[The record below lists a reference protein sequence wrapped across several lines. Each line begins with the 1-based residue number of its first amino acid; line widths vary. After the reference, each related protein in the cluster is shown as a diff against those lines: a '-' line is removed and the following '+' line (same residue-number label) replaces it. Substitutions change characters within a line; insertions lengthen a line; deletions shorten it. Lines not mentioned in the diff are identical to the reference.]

1 MLKKVA
7 SLLVVLPN
15 IFIFCA
21 VLGKI
26 TSVTAAQQPRG
37 VSLSRASLY
46 NANVDFTCLDGSATI
61 PFKYVNDDYCDC
73 QDGSDEPGTSAC
85 PNGSF
90 YCKNAGHVP
99 SLLPS
104 SRVNDGICDCCDG
117 ADEYESG
124 TGCVNTCTELGAVA
138 REESQRKYELE
149 TKGYSIK
156 MEYINQ
162 GKAAKAVHEEKLVA
176 LKAELV
182 EVEALKAE
190 KERQKKEAEEP
201 EQAALEKYRLSEQ
214 ENVQHKEEEVHN
226 KQETE
231 ASDAFDWLDTSKDGK
246 LQVAEIQNHLIF
258 DQNKDGVVS
267 EEEAKF
273 FLHMDYEMDKSEFI
287 STGWLLLKPY
297 FLKEQDAFVPPPS
310 EELPAHESEEEPEI
324 EEGSDE
330 EAHEEA
336 EVIKPATGTVEY
348 DPETQLLIEAANNAR
363 NAYEEMDR
371 RVREIGRE
379 IRQLDESASKDY
391 GVEEEFQALEGHC
404 FEYQDRE
411 YTYKLCPFD
420 NGSQR
425 PKHGGSETRLGS
437 WGSWDGPAEDRYS
450 KMVYDKGVQCWNGPQ
465 RSITVHLTCG
475 MENQV
480 MSVSEPNRCEYE
492 MKFTTP
498 AVCNEPL
505 KPDETVDSHDEL

>member
-1 MLKKVA
+1 MGSHIQVYKSGLSIIFSSA
-7 SLLVVLPN
+7 ELFDSNSLVIKTLLAEMIVNTLFSLVLLPN
-15 IFIFCA
+15 IIVFCA
-21 VLGKI
+21 VLGKANGV
-26 TSVTAAQQPRG
+26 SGSQLPRG
-37 VSLSRASLY
+37 VSLTRASFY
-46 NANVDFTCLDGSATI
+46 NPSSDFTCLDGSATI

-73 QDGSDEPGTSAC
+73 QDGSDETGTSAC

-214 ENVQHKEEEVHN
+214 ENVQHKE
-226 KQETE
+226 

-246 LQVAEIQNHLIF
+246 LQVAEIQ
-258 DQNKDGVVS
+258 
-267 EEEAKF
+267 
-273 FLHMDYEMDKSEFI
+273 
-287 STGWLLLKPY
+287 
-297 FLKEQDAFVPPPS
+297 
-310 EELPAHESEEEPEI
+310 
-324 EEGSDE
+324 
-330 EAHEEA
+330 
-336 EVIKPATGTVEY
+336 
-348 DPETQLLIEAANNAR
+348 
-363 NAYEEMDR
+363 
-371 RVREIGRE
+371 
-379 IRQLDESASKDY
+379 
-391 GVEEEFQALEGHC
+391 
-404 FEYQDRE
+404 
-411 YTYKLCPFD
+411 
-420 NGSQR
+420 
-425 PKHGGSETRLGS
+425 
-437 WGSWDGPAEDRYS
+437 
-450 KMVYDKGVQCWNGPQ
+450 
-465 RSITVHLTCG
+465 
-475 MENQV
+475 
-480 MSVSEPNRCEYE
+480 
-492 MKFTTP
+492 
-498 AVCNEPL
+498 
-505 KPDETVDSHDEL
+505 